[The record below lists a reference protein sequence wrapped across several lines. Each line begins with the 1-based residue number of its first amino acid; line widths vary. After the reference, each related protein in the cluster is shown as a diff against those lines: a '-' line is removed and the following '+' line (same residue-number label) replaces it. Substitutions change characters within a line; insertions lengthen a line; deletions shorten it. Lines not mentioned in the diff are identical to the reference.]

1 MRGSGNL
8 KPNGKT
14 GRHRASTASA
24 GSAPEP
30 ARGGTVVRVLDAAEY
45 VFAEYGF
52 AGASVRDI
60 AARAGLNAASLYN
73 HFPGKQEL
81 YEAVL
86 DRGLMPILELLG
98 ELPAG
103 GGDGSP
109 DLDTIDTV
117 VDYIAA
123 RPALARILHYEA
135 LAGGDSISRL
145 AGRWLAPIYASGVDA
160 LKRGP
165 AAGVWTADELPLLI
179 EALHN
184 VIIGYFSMA
193 PLLEGIVG
201 EDPLSPAALART
213 KRFLKKF
220 VASLIGSA
228 R

>member
-1 MRGSGNL
+1 MKTAGRGGRGESLASRTGVEGHRGS
-8 KPNGKT
+8 
-14 GRHRASTASA
+14 
-24 GSAPEP
+24 
-30 ARGGTVVRVLDAAEY
+30 TVVRVLDAAEY

-86 DRGLMPILELLG
+86 DRGLLPILELLG
-98 ELPAG
+98 ELPVAG
-103 GGDGSP
+103 ANGAP
-109 DLDTIDTV
+109 ELDVIDTV

-135 LAGGDSISRL
+135 LAGGESINRL
-145 AGRWLAPIYASGVDA
+145 AGRWLTPIYASGIDA
-160 LKRGP
+160 LARSS
-165 AAGVWTADELPLLI
+165 AARTWQADELPLLI

-193 PLLEGIVG
+193 PVLEGIVG
-201 EDPLSPAALART
+201 EDPLSPAALERA

-220 VASLIGSA
+220 VASLIGSD

>member
-1 MRGSGNL
+1 MRCRRPPRS
-8 KPNGKT
+8 
-14 GRHRASTASA
+14 
-24 GSAPEP
+24 
-30 ARGGTVVRVLDAAEY
+30 GTVVRVLDAAEY

-86 DRGLMPILELLG
+86 DRGLLPILELLG
-98 ELPAG
+98 ELPVS
-103 GGDGSP
+103 GGDGAP
-109 DLDTIDTV
+109 ELDVIDTV
-117 VDYIAA
+117 VDHIAA

-135 LAGGDSISRL
+135 LAGGDSIARL
-145 AGRWLAPIYASGVDA
+145 AGRWLAPIYSSGVEA
-160 LKRGP
+160 LARGP
-165 AAGVWTADELPLLI
+165 AARVWEPDELPLLI

-201 EDPLSPAALART
+201 EDPLSPAALVRT

-220 VASLIGSA
+220 VASLIGSN

>member
-1 MRGSGNL
+1 M
-8 KPNGKT
+8 KT
-14 GRHRASTASA
+14 GGRPGRHRADVASA
-24 GSAPEP
+24 RALPEVP
-30 ARGGTVVRVLDAAEY
+30 RSGTVVRVLDAAEY

-86 DRGLMPILELLG
+86 DRGLQPVLELLG
-98 ELPAG
+98 ELPVS
-103 GGDGSP
+103 GGDGAP
-109 DLDTIDTV
+109 ELDVIDTV
-117 VDYIAA
+117 VDHIAA

-145 AGRWLAPIYASGVDA
+145 AGRWLAPIYSSGVEA
-160 LKRGP
+160 LARGP
-165 AAGVWTADELPLLI
+165 AARVWQPDELPLLI

-201 EDPLSPAALART
+201 EDPLSPDALSRA

-220 VASLIGSA
+220 VASLIGSS

>member
-1 MRGSGNL
+1 M
-8 KPNGKT
+8 
-14 GRHRASTASA
+14 
-24 GSAPEP
+24 
-30 ARGGTVVRVLDAAEY
+30 VRVLDAAQY

-86 DRGLMPILELLG
+86 DRGLLPILDLLG
-98 ELPAG
+98 ELPSADALG
-103 GGDGSP
+103 AP
-109 DLDTIDTV
+109 ELDMIDTV
-117 VDYIAA
+117 VDYIAE

-135 LAGGDSISRL
+135 LAGGDSIARL

-160 LKRGP
+160 LARGP
-165 AAGVWTADELPLLI
+165 AARVWQADELPLLI

-193 PLLEGIVG
+193 PVLEGIVG
-201 EDPLSPAALART
+201 EDPLSPEALARA

-220 VASLIGSA
+220 VASLIGLP

>member
-1 MRGSGNL
+1 MKTASR
-8 KPNGKT
+8 T
-14 GRHRASTASA
+14 GREGHAARQGAE
-24 GSAPEP
+24 AP
-30 ARGGTVVRVLDAAEY
+30 RGGGTVVRVLDAAEY

-86 DRGLMPILELLG
+86 DRGLLPILELLA
-98 ELPAG
+98 ELPVG
-103 GGDGSP
+103 GGNAAP
-109 DLDTIDTV
+109 DLDVIDTV

-135 LAGGDSISRL
+135 LAGGESINRL
-145 AGRWLAPIYASGVDA
+145 AGRWLKPIYASGIDA
-160 LKRGP
+160 LARSS
-165 AAGVWTADELPLLI
+165 AARTWQPDELPLLI

-193 PLLEGIVG
+193 PVLEGIVG
-201 EDPLSPAALART
+201 EDPLSPAALARA

-220 VASLIGSA
+220 IASLIGSS